1 MEVSQKSAA
10 RQVFGVLFIYI
21 ETLPDVQEEPYM
33 RFSVL
38 RVSYLMNMKKIL
50 VLVCLCL
57 LTFLTVEAIETS
69 DFTLSKIQVL
79 PIKDTQADRQYELYI
94 KLPEGY
100 SKNKDKVY
108 PVIYLTDAVWQIEL
122 LSGSTEFQMEDAI
135 LVGISWQKDIN
146 EALMKEK
153 GEHVS
158 RNRDYSISKS
168 SNPEIQA
175 KYQLGQ
181 ASNHLTFIRNDVI
194 KTIEKNF
201 RTDPDNRTYF
211 GFSAGGRFGAYILMA
226 QPDTFKNYI
235 LGSPSLWRDI
245 PLLFS
250 LENAALKSKASAIN
264 LFISYGEL
272 EKELSPHIEEFVTKL
287 KAKKYEGLSS
297 IKHIVIDDSGH
308 SDSFPMLGVRSVKWL
323 SDLNNESK

>member
-1 MEVSQKSAA
+1 M
-10 RQVFGVLFIYI
+10 
-21 ETLPDVQEEPYM
+21 D
-33 RFSVL
+33 
-38 RVSYLMNMKKIL
+38 MKKIL
-50 VLVCLCL
+50 VLVCLPL
-57 LTFLTVEAIETS
+57 LPFLTVEANETS
-69 DFTLSKIQVL
+69 DFTFSRIQVL

-100 SKNKDKVY
+100 SKNKDNIY
-108 PVIYLTDAVWQIEL
+108 PVIYFTDAVWQIEL
-122 LSGSTEFQMEDAI
+122 LSGSTEFLMEDAI

-158 RNRDYSISKS
+158 RYRDYSISKS
-168 SNPEIQA
+168 SNPETQA

-194 KTIEKNF
+194 KTIEKNY

-211 GFSAGGRFGAYILMA
+211 GYSAGGKFGAYILMA

-245 PLLFS
+245 PHLSKLGS
-250 LENAALKSKASAIN
+250 TAALKRKGLNAN
-264 LFISYGEL
+264 VFISYGTL
-272 EKELSPHIEEFVTKL
+272 EVKLGEHIKEFTAML
-287 KAKKYEGLSS
+287 KARNDESLSLKHVVIEGSHQTAFPLTG
-297 IKHIVIDDSGH
+297 VH
-308 SDSFPMLGVRSVKWL
+308 SVTWL
-323 SDLNNESK
+323 SALNNK

>member
-1 MEVSQKSAA
+1 MNIKKS
-10 RQVFGVLFIYI
+10 L
-21 ETLPDVQEEPYM
+21 
-33 RFSVL
+33 
-38 RVSYLMNMKKIL
+38 IL
-50 VLVCLCL
+50 VVM
-57 LTFLTVEAIETS
+57 FSMSFITVEASEVSDTS
-69 DFTLSKIQVL
+69 DLTLPRIQVV

-100 SKNKDKVY
+100 SENKDKVY
-108 PVIYLTDAVWQIEL
+108 PVIYFTDAVWQIEL
-122 LSGSTEFQMEDAI
+122 LSGTEFLMEEVI

-194 KTIEKNF
+194 KTIEKNY

-250 LENAALKSKASAIN
+250 LENAALKTKALEIN

-272 EKELSPHIEEFVTKL
+272 EEKLSVHVEEFITKL
-287 KAKKYEGLSS
+287 KNKKYEGLSS
-297 IKHIVIDDSGH
+297 IKHVVIESAGH

-323 SDLNNESK
+323 SNLTKEDE

>member
-1 MEVSQKSAA
+1 M
-10 RQVFGVLFIYI
+10 
-21 ETLPDVQEEPYM
+21 T
-33 RFSVL
+33 
-38 RVSYLMNMKKIL
+38 MKNIL
-50 VLVCLCL
+50 ILVCLTL
-57 LTFLTVEAIETS
+57 LPFLSVQANETS

-94 KLPEGY
+94 KLPEAY
-100 SKNKDKVY
+100 SKNKDKTY
-108 PVIYLTDAVWQIEL
+108 PVIYFTDAIWQIEL
-122 LSGSTEFQMEDAI
+122 LSGATEFIMEDAI

-146 EALMKEK
+146 AALMKEK
-153 GEHVS
+153 GQHVS

-168 SNPEIQA
+168 SNPETQA

-194 KTIEKNF
+194 KTIEKNY

-250 LENAALKSKASAIN
+250 LENAALKSKTSAIN

-272 EKELSPHIEEFVTKL
+272 EKKLSPHVEDFITKL
-287 KAKKYEGLSS
+287 KNKKYEGLSS
-297 IKHIVIDDSGH
+297 IKHVVIESSGH
-308 SDSFPMLGVRSVKWL
+308 SDSFPMVGVRSVKWL
-323 SDLNNESK
+323 SNLSKKEE

>member
-1 MEVSQKSAA
+1 MVIK
-10 RQVFGVLFIYI
+10 
-21 ETLPDVQEEPYM
+21 
-33 RFSVL
+33 
-38 RVSYLMNMKKIL
+38 NIL
-50 VLVCLCL
+50 ILVCLTL
-57 LTFLTVEAIETS
+57 LPFISVQASETS

-100 SKNKDKVY
+100 SENKDKIY
-108 PVIYLTDAVWQIEL
+108 PVIYFTDAIWQMEL
-122 LSGSTEFQMEDAI
+122 LSGATEFIMEDAI

-146 EALMKEK
+146 AALMKEK
-153 GEHVS
+153 GQHVS

-168 SNPEIQA
+168 SKPEVQA

-194 KTIEKNF
+194 KTIEKNY
-201 RTDPDNRTYF
+201 RTDPNNRTYF

-250 LENAALKSKASAIN
+250 LENAALKNKTSAIN

-272 EKELSPHIEEFVTKL
+272 EKRLSPHIEEFITKL
-287 KAKKYEGLSS
+287 KDKKYEGLSS
-297 IKHIVIDDSGH
+297 INHVVIDDSGH

-323 SDLNNESK
+323 SSLSKEKEEE

>member
-1 MEVSQKSAA
+1 
-10 RQVFGVLFIYI
+10 
-21 ETLPDVQEEPYM
+21 
-33 RFSVL
+33 
-38 RVSYLMNMKKIL
+38 MKNIL
-50 VLVCLCL
+50 ILVCLTL
-57 LTFLTVEAIETS
+57 LPFLSVQANETS

-94 KLPEGY
+94 KLPEAY
-100 SKNKDKVY
+100 SKNKDKTY
-108 PVIYLTDAVWQIEL
+108 PVIYFTDAIWQIEL
-122 LSGSTEFQMEDAI
+122 LSGATEFIMEDAI

-146 EALMKEK
+146 AALMKEK
-153 GEHVS
+153 GQHVS

-168 SNPEIQA
+168 SNPETQA

-194 KTIEKNF
+194 KTIEKNY

-250 LENAALKSKASAIN
+250 LENAALKNKMSAIN

-272 EKELSPHIEEFVTKL
+272 EKKLSPHVEDFITKL
-287 KAKKYEGLSS
+287 KNKKYEGLSS
-297 IKHIVIDDSGH
+297 IKHVVIESSGH
-308 SDSFPMLGVRSVKWL
+308 SDSFPMVGVRSVKWL
-323 SDLNNESK
+323 SNLSKKEE

>member
-1 MEVSQKSAA
+1 MVIK
-10 RQVFGVLFIYI
+10 
-21 ETLPDVQEEPYM
+21 
-33 RFSVL
+33 
-38 RVSYLMNMKKIL
+38 NIL
-50 VLVCLCL
+50 IVVCLS
-57 LTFLTVEAIETS
+57 FLSFLSVEASETS
-69 DFTLSKIQVL
+69 DFKLPKIQVL

-100 SKNKDKVY
+100 SDNKDKIY
-108 PVIYLTDAVWQIEL
+108 PVIYLTDAIWQIEL
-122 LSGSTEFQMEDAI
+122 LSGATEFLMEDAI

-146 EALMKEK
+146 KALMKEK

-168 SNPEIQA
+168 SKPEIQA

-194 KTIEKNF
+194 KTIEKNY
-201 RTDPDNRTYF
+201 RTDPNNRTYF
-211 GFSAGGRFGAYILMA
+211 GFSSGGRFGAYILMA

-250 LENAALKSKASAIN
+250 LENAALKNKASAIN

-272 EKELSPHIEEFVTKL
+272 EKRLSPHIEDFVSKL
-287 KAKKYEGLSS
+287 KNEKYKGLSS

-323 SDLNNESK
+323 SNLSQKEE

>member
-1 MEVSQKSAA
+1 M
-10 RQVFGVLFIYI
+10 
-21 ETLPDVQEEPYM
+21 T
-33 RFSVL
+33 
-38 RVSYLMNMKKIL
+38 MKNIL
-50 VLVCLCL
+50 ILVCLTL
-57 LTFLTVEAIETS
+57 LPFLSVQANETS
-69 DFTLSKIQVL
+69 DFTLSRIQVL

-100 SKNKDKVY
+100 SKNKDKIY
-108 PVIYLTDAVWQIEL
+108 PVIYLTDALWQIEL
-122 LSGSTEFQMEDAI
+122 LSGATEFMMEDAI

-146 EALMKEK
+146 EALLKEK
-153 GEHVS
+153 GEHIS
-158 RNRDYSISKS
+158 RSRDYSISKS

-194 KTIEKNF
+194 KTIEKNY

-211 GFSAGGRFGAYILMA
+211 GFSSGGRFGAYILMA

-250 LENAALKSKASAIN
+250 LENPALKSKTSAIN

-272 EKELSPHIEEFVTKL
+272 EERLSPHIEDFVTKL

-297 IKHIVIDDSGH
+297 IKHVVIESSGH

-323 SDLNNESK
+323 SNLSKEENK

>member
-1 MEVSQKSAA
+1 M
-10 RQVFGVLFIYI
+10 
-21 ETLPDVQEEPYM
+21 D
-33 RFSVL
+33 
-38 RVSYLMNMKKIL
+38 MKNIL
-50 VLVCLCL
+50 ILVCLYL
-57 LTFLTVEAIETS
+57 LPFLFVQANETS

-100 SKNKDKVY
+100 SENKDKIY
-108 PVIYLTDAVWQIEL
+108 PVIYFTDALWQIEI
-122 LSGSTEFQMEDAI
+122 LSGATEFLMEDAI

-146 EALMKEK
+146 AALMKEK
-153 GEHVS
+153 GQHVS

-168 SNPEIQA
+168 SNPEVQA

-194 KTIEKNF
+194 KTIEKNY

-211 GFSAGGRFGAYILMA
+211 GFSAGARFGAYILMA

-250 LENAALKSKASAIN
+250 LEHEVLKSKEQAIN
-264 LFISYGEL
+264 LYISYGEL
-272 EKELSPHIEEFVTKL
+272 EKKLGPHIEEFVTKL
-287 KAKKYEGLSS
+287 KNKQYEGLSS
-297 IKHIVIDDSGH
+297 IKHVVIESSGH

-323 SDLNNESK
+323 SSLSKEEE